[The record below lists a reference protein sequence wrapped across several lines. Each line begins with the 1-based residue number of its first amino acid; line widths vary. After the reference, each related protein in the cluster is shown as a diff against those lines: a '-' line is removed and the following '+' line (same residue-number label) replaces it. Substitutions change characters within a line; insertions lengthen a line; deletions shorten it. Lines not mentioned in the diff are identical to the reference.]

1 MVSGIFFEFDAS
13 HHAVIT
19 VLVLGTILVLPLA
32 RLQLLKLQ
40 EQGAATVLPNCACYL
55 ANVSTDLCSKGGCA
69 RNTSGLLLASRV

>member
-1 MVSGIFFEFDAS
+1 MIN
-13 HHAVIT
+13 

-40 EQGAATVLPNCACYL
+40 EQGAATVLPSCACYL

-69 RNTSGLLLASRV
+69 RNTSGLELVLNRDRAVQTSEAATL